1 MTKFVELPIKSIE
14 KSQRSLF
21 SFLFFVFRSRYQ
33 QMFLENMVLFIES
46 VVLFVSIYTQPLYCT
61 TVDNHVLLRYE
72 FNYVQSVDAS

>member
-1 MTKFVELPIKSIE
+1 
-14 KSQRSLF
+14 
-21 SFLFFVFRSRYQ
+21 
-33 QMFLENMVLFIES
+33 MFLENMVLFIESVVLFIENMVLFIES